1 MGVQGFQEYIEKHC
15 PTAVVPEAGP
25 GEYGRRMPTE
35 TCWWTPSFNGNI
47 ELLVCFNGSLE
58 KGRLHDWVKKKG
70 TPPPKVWFLAPM
82 CMSRCI
88 RLALLRFRV
97 ATSRIEDHQLEVITL
112 YRENS
117 LHGLVA
123 YDSENALCNIPHRFS
138 AHALKLSHNSKSLT
152 TNKYLMHE
160 VARQLD
166 LDFITFRLV
175 RYLLVKGN
183 HILRDEDLAAFQWSL
198 LGAEHPLASLKVKI
212 LMVICLYVLVCDIS
226 CTPQSWLGSPSS
238 HRMVVSHI
246 YGTFLMFPSC
256 SESVLVFD
264 LYSIPFYARAKRHA
278 SLRARSADLCV
289 KSLARLRLHT
299 GGLHSA
305 KAQIPSLLSM
315 PTRKHLDITIPPVP
329 AVVPEVLRVAEHRHK
344 KGLMHPYIYHV
355 LTKGEIKLSV
365 TLENEANKDL
375 PSTVQLFRPI
385 RQYVYRVNHWVPI
398 LMSLKCCFPDMH
410 VMVKELAAY
419 KGKSPHTPELVEAL
433 LWLGKAVKDKN
444 RRMRAFLAC
453 MTLAM
458 LNPSNVPMQLLV
470 LCCVLSRILRHNELD
485 AFLAQALS
493 PKLYEPDQLQEL
505 KHCCPWMYFDGK
517 LLQSKLRA
525 NRETVQLIDICDGQ
539 VAEIAAKVEKMLRS
553 ILEDLNFPQ
562 PPRLPSFPPL
572 PLPYPPPHGM
582 PFYPPIAT
590 FYPPAPMMPPQM
602 QGRGITQKTFAF
614 LSLQTLKGISSQGG
628 KLAIAGTVVGQ
639 WAGIRSRRGRG
650 CFPVQVVSVDKKKT
664 GQGGSAGISG
674 KYCLCSTCDNNL
686 PYSSYIWA
694 ME

>member
-25 GEYGRRMPTE
+25 GEYGFYND
-35 TCWWTPSFNGNI
+35 WVSGGQPSFNGNI

-58 KGRLHDWVKKKG
+58 KGRRRPGGSSATPRKKG

-97 ATSRIEDHQLEVITL
+97 VVQRIEDHQLEVITL

-212 LMVICLYVLVCDIS
+212 LMVICLYLHVFGLCEEAGV
-226 CTPQSWLGSPSS
+226 PGENPRR
-238 HRMVVSHI
+238 HRENMQTLHRKALTRESNP
-246 YGTFLMFPSC
+246 GPSC
-256 SESVLVFD
+256 CEATALTT
-264 LYSIPFYARAKRHA
+264 
-278 SLRARSADLCV
+278 ADLCV

-385 RQYVYRVNHWVPI
+385 RQYVYRV
-398 LMSLKCCFPDMH
+398 SLSWLPTKASLPTLQSWWRLWLSRIWTCP
-410 VMVKELAAY
+410 K
-419 KGKSPHTPELVEAL
+419 K

-470 LCCVLSRILRHNELD
+470 LCYVTVSRILRHNELD

-539 VAEIAAKVEKMLRS
+539 AEIAAKVEKMLRS

-590 FYPPAPMMPPQM
+590 FYPPAPMMPPQ
-602 QGRGITQKTFAF
+602 ITQKTFAF

-650 CFPVQVVSVDKKKT
+650 CFPVQVVSVGRSRELFYVGVKGQSLIKDK
-664 GQGGSAGISG
+664 QISYSAIRG
-674 KYCLCSTCDNNL
+674 
-686 PYSSYIWA
+686 
-694 ME
+694 

>member
-97 ATSRIEDHQLEVITL
+97 VQRIEDHQLEVITL

-212 LMVICLYVLVCDIS
+212 LMPTMITDVFF
-226 CTPQSWLGSPSS
+226 
-238 HRMVVSHI
+238 HVSDHKSGLEENGQI
-246 YGTFLMFPSC
+246 PHSENPLERRELM
-256 SESVLVFD
+256 D
-264 LYSIPFYARAKRHA
+264 QTK
-278 SLRARSADLCV
+278 ADLCV

-470 LCCVLSRILRHNELD
+470 LCCVLLSRILRHNELD

-539 VAEIAAKVEKMLRS
+539 AEIAAKVEKMLRS

-590 FYPPAPMMPPQM
+590 FYPPAPMMPPQ
-602 QGRGITQKTFAF
+602 ITQKTFAF

-650 CFPVQVVSVDKKKT
+650 CFPVQVVSVGKSPTTLDREKEKT
-664 GQGGSAGISG
+664 LVRTTEEGSLSLG
-674 KYCLCSTCDNNL
+674 
-686 PYSSYIWA
+686 
-694 ME
+694 